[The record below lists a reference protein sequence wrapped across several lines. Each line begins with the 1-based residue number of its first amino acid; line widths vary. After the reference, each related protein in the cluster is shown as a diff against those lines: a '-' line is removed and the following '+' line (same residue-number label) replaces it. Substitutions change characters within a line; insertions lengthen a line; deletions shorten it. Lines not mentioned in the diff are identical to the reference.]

1 MEING
6 PGQVSTLVPTG
17 QTQTE
22 PSAQTAETTQGTTG
36 TSTSQT
42 ATAEKTESS
51 GSDSGTGSNVDIFA

>member
-6 PGQVSTLVPTG
+6 PGQVSTLVPTA
-17 QTQTE
+17 QTQTK
-22 PSAQTAETTQGTTG
+22 PPAQTAETTQDTTS

-51 GSDSGTGSNVDIFA
+51 GSGTGSNVDIFA